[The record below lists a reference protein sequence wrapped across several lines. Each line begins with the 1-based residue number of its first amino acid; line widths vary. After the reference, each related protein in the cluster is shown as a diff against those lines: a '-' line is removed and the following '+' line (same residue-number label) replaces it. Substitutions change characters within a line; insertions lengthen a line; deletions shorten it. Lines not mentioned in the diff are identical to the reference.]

1 MKHKYFVIASI
12 FLMLPAF
19 LLWGKEGGVT
29 DEAQVLY
36 EKHKESVRQIRVIN
50 LATGKKSAIG
60 SGFQFSAQGHIATNY
75 HVISDYISRPDQFRV
90 EQIRHDDSSG
100 TLEILDFDVIH
111 DLAIVRDPTQH
122 DSFVELGNSN
132 ISKGARIYS
141 MGNPYDLGM
150 TIVEGTFNGFME
162 KSLYEK
168 ILFSGSLN
176 SGMSGG
182 PALNRDGEVLGINVS
197 TMGNQVSFLV
207 PVEYLE
213 TLYER
218 VLKNGSRPVKD
229 WDKYIEDQ
237 LVDNQKYYINEL
249 LSSKW
254 ESRPLGDAYIPG
266 EISKAVK
273 CWGGS
278 KDDGDEMYNSDY
290 VNCFNE
296 DSIYITSS
304 HSTGS
309 MEYKYNWITSD
320 KLNPFR
326 FYNLY
331 ESYFSFAHRYGNA
344 DEKDAEKFIC
354 NTDFVLVDGV
364 DSKMVLCARN
374 YKKYPK
380 LFDVNLSIASV
391 EWNDKG
397 LLTEVAITGV
407 TKDNAIDIVR
417 RFIREI
423 KWKK

>member
-1 MKHKYFVIASI
+1 MVSVIM
-12 FLMLPAF
+12 LLPAF
-19 LLWGKEGGVT
+19 LVWGKNGNVT

-36 EKHKESVRQIRVIN
+36 EKHRKSVRQIRVIN

-60 SGFQFSAQGHIATNY
+60 SGFQFSEQGHIATNY

-90 EQIRHDDSSG
+90 ESIRHDDVSG
-100 TLEILDFDVIH
+100 PLEILDFDIVH
-111 DLAIVRDPTQH
+111 DLAIVRDATPH
-122 DSFVELGNSN
+122 NSFVILGDSK

-182 PALNRDGEVLGINVS
+182 PALNRNGEVLGINVS

-207 PVEYLE
+207 PVEYLK
-213 TLYER
+213 TLYEKI
-218 VLKNGSRPVKD
+218 VNKGSKSVKD
-229 WDKYIEDQ
+229 WDQYIEEQ
-237 LVDNQKYYINEL
+237 LVANQKFYINEL
-249 LSSKW
+249 LSSEW
-254 ESRPLGDAYIPG
+254 ERRPLGDALIPG

-278 KDDGDEMYNSDY
+278 KDDGDEIYNSDY

-309 MEYKYNWITSD
+309 MQYKYNWITSD
-320 KLNPFR
+320 ELNLFR

-344 DEKDAEKFIC
+344 DEKDAEKFTC

-380 LFDVNLSIASV
+380 LYDVNLSMASV
-391 EWNDKG
+391 NWNHKG
-397 LLTEVAITGV
+397 MLMEVIVTGV
-407 TKDNAIDIVR
+407 TEDSAMNIVK
-417 RFIREI
+417 RFIREF